1 MAACTNIF
9 DKIEELPSMEDEFEY
24 FRVQCGE
31 KHIKVKASSSFE
43 AAVKMAFASRELG
56 QLNINGVYIVLIL
69 PNEDEFKYNAIKAD
83 PLAVELVEKNVK
95 VAQNVVN
102 SVSTNDDPV
111 VITSSNVSARLD
123 FSNSS
128 LINTTLL
135 NYFGFPLFKPLQKET
150 IVSTMAG
157 KNVLAVIGTGGRK
170 TLTYLL
176 PAVLSSNPTLVISPM
191 KSFLVDDA
199 LVCCLNTNIL
209 SCKFTGD
216 VPHDV
221 RDEQLQSIES
231 FKIIFATPG
240 CLEFGEPFRVK
251 IDGLISVCQLE
262 RIVFDEAHTI
272 SSWGNTFRPNY
283 KDVCKSLS
291 NAKCPKLLLSASVP
305 LKVEND
311 LRDICGD
318 FAVLHRAAYRD
329 NLYLEVVERTGKFLD
344 QPSDFI
350 LQNESQGA
358 SGIVY
363 CVLPHEV
370 SKIHGKL
377 LK

>member
-1 MAACTNIF
+1 MAAFTNIF

-43 AAVKMAFASRELG
+43 AAVKMAFALRELG
-56 QLNINGVYIVLIL
+56 QLNIGGVYIVVIS
-69 PNEDEFKYNAIKAD
+69 PNGDEFKYNAIKAD
-83 PLAVELVEKNVK
+83 PLAVKLVEKNVK

-111 VITSSNVSARLD
+111 VITSSNASARLD
-123 FSNSS
+123 FSNGS
-128 LINTTLL
+128 LINTTLR
-135 NYFGFPLFKPLQKET
+135 NYFGFPSFKPLQKET

-157 KNVLAVIGTGGRK
+157 KNVLAVIGTGGGK

-176 PAVLSSNPTLVISPM
+176 PAVLSSNPTLVISPI
-191 KSFLVDDA
+191 KSLIDDA
-199 LVCCLNTNIL
+199 LVRCLNTNIL

-221 RDEQLQSIES
+221 RDEQLQNIES
-231 FKIIFATPG
+231 FKIIFATPE
-240 CLEFGEPFRVK
+240 CLESGEPFRVK

-291 NAKCPKLLLSASVP
+291 DAKCPKLLLSATVP

-311 LRDICGD
+311 LRDI
-318 FAVLHRAAYRD
+318 
-329 NLYLEVVERTGKFLD
+329 
-344 QPSDFI
+344 
-350 LQNESQGA
+350 
-358 SGIVY
+358 
-363 CVLPHEV
+363 
-370 SKIHGKL
+370 
-377 LK
+377 